1 MERFIVRYKVKPEQV
16 EHNAELV
23 RAVFAELEQTAPD
36 GLHYAT
42 LRLADGTFVHL
53 VAREELRTNPL
64 PELAAFQ
71 SFQAG
76 IEERCEEQPVFLEA
90 DVVGS
95 FRFFE
100 EAVVE

>member
-23 RAVFAELEQTAPD
+23 RAVFAELEQAAPD
-36 GLHYAT
+36 GIHYAT
-42 LRLADGTFVHL
+42 LRLADGSFVHL
-53 VAREELRTNPL
+53 VAHEEGPSPL

-76 IEERCEEQPVFLEA
+76 IDERCEEQPVFLDAE
-90 DVVGS
+90 VVGS

-100 EAVVE
+100 KSVVE